1 MKNLVVPEGELR
13 LLHLF
18 IFFSYFLYQCFFLLI
33 YLIEWLT
40 DRSASR
46 PKMKLFISTIIILS
60 LFTQIFHRF
69 WLTLIFRLIPHKSAC
84 FDLIWKMWAGI
95 LLQSLYMS
103 SDSLAVKSWLQRE
116 LKNMAKEFM
125 AIFKTEQLYFWL
137 QNINAVSY
145 FFLLKLLPR
154 FASKFLLHLV
164 ILKFC

>member
-1 MKNLVVPEGELR
+1 
-13 LLHLF
+13 
-18 IFFSYFLYQCFFLLI
+18 
-33 YLIEWLT
+33 
-40 DRSASR
+40 
-46 PKMKLFISTIIILS
+46 
-60 LFTQIFHRF
+60 
-69 WLTLIFRLIPHKSAC
+69 
-84 FDLIWKMWAGI
+84 
-95 LLQSLYMS
+95 MS

-145 FFLLKLLPR
+145 FFLLKLLAR